1 MESGTRRRRLKPMQD
16 AEENIKFKTDKP
28 NLEQQCINR
37 FKGRGV
43 FTKQLILKGDF
54 VAEYRGL
61 LTQEQES
68 SGVFLFDF
76 PWKGQIWCMDASEE
90 DGSLGRLVNDSHK
103 PNCKMKVVTVNNSPH
118 LCLFAICDIFPGEEV
133 TYNYGPSEWPWRS
146 QMNTDVADK
155 LPILAEASAEQM
167 NTDVADKLPI
177 LAEASAEQCHKHE
190 LVHATVSCLDKCT
203 VCLGSGMSSLK
214 WIGFKCKVCS
224 GVWHKYCLKQVL
236 PEDKHNF
243 SSEDDN
249 ESDED
254 MHEDKNYVPDSDSE
268 SDSDTSSL
276 DVSLLSQG
284 PLSGNIEANHTITK
298 NTDETKEEAKDD
310 TAGVNGINYC
320 YICQKPQSKLARHL
334 EKHKT
339 EAEVMEA
346 LSYPKRSEKRRRLL
360 EKLRNRGNFQHNVD
374 VLKNGTGQIKLKR
387 TSKQSKFIH
396 CVYCKGMFSRKEL
409 WRHSRRC
416 HFMPG
421 RASGESTK
429 SKVLSLATTA
439 QSVFS
444 ESISQGVW
452 KLLDPMRQ
460 DDIST
465 VVRNDYGILQL
476 AQTLYNK
483 HGADT
488 TKYEYIRQKL
498 RELARVLL
506 VLRGDSIYSIEDAVK
521 PGNFLKVVKAVKKVS
536 GFDEE
541 NNSYAA
547 PSLALKIGH
556 SLQKIADIIY
566 CRALMTENEGLI
578 KSSEAFKSLYS
589 TKWCELV
596 SHSALNTLSEKKFNK
611 PSTLPFTQDV
621 QFLHTHLEQA
631 AKATFDKLKKEA
643 SPQSYADLAKAT
655 LAQAIVFNRRRAGEV
670 SKMRL
675 KNFIERDKSPLHVDV
690 SLGLTQFEKKL
701 CKHFTRV
708 EIRGKRGR
716 KVAVLLTPQM
726 VESLN
731 LLVSRRIECGVQD
744 VNIFLFA
751 RPKCSS
757 YYRGQDS
764 LRLHAEKCGA
774 KKPEY
779 LRSTQLR
786 KHVATLSQILNL
798 KDNELDQVADFLG
811 HDIRV
816 HRDHYRLPEAT
827 IQLAKI
833 SKLLLAM
840 DKGCLGNIQGKSLD
854 EIQIED
860 QIQLTDT
867 EDEADDELDGSSSFG
882 RPNEMSTSTQE
893 ACKSGGTERV
903 ENRGKRMWS
912 KAEVAAVNRHFKNHI
927 AKGHLATKS
936 ECLQCKSAE
945 EHVLQYRSVQNIRD
959 FVRNRGI
966 TAKRRSQYESA

>member
-1 MESGTRRRRLKPMQD
+1 M
-16 AEENIKFKTDKP
+16 
-28 NLEQQCINR
+28 
-37 FKGRGV
+37 
-43 FTKQLILKGDF
+43 
-54 VAEYRGL
+54 
-61 LTQEQES
+61 
-68 SGVFLFDF
+68 
-76 PWKGQIWCMDASEE
+76 
-90 DGSLGRLVNDSHK
+90 
-103 PNCKMKVVTVNNSPH
+103 
-118 LCLFAICDIFPGEEV
+118 
-133 TYNYGPSEWPWRS
+133 
-146 QMNTDVADK
+146 
-155 LPILAEASAEQM
+155 
-167 NTDVADKLPI
+167 
-177 LAEASAEQCHKHE
+177 
-190 LVHATVSCLDKCT
+190 
-203 VCLGSGMSSLK
+203 
-214 WIGFKCKVCS
+214 
-224 GVWHKYCLKQVL
+224 
-236 PEDKHNF
+236 

-254 MHEDKNYVPDSDSE
+254 MHEDKDYVPDSDSE
-268 SDSDTSSL
+268 SDSDASYVDGSS
-276 DVSLLSQG
+276 LSQG
-284 PLSGNIEANHTITK
+284 PLSGNIEAFDTRTK
-298 NTDETKEEAKDD
+298 HTDETTDD
-310 TAGVNGINYC
+310 KAGVNGINYC
-320 YICQKPQSKLARHL
+320 YVCQKPQSKLARHL
-334 EKHKT
+334 EIHKT
-339 EAEVMEA
+339 ETEVMEA
-346 LSYPKRSEKRRRLL
+346 LSFPKRSVKRRRLL

-416 HFMPG
+416 HFMPEQ
-421 RASGESTK
+421 ASGGSAK
-429 SKVLSLATTA
+429 PKVLGLATTA

-460 DDIST
+460 DDITT
-465 VVRNDYGILQL
+465 VVRNDFGILQL

-521 PGNFLKVVKAVKKVS
+521 PGHFLKVVKAVKKVS

-541 NNSYAA
+541 NNSYTA

-556 SLQKIADIIY
+556 SLQKIADIIH

-578 KSSEAFKSLYS
+578 KSTEAFKSLYS

-621 QFLHTHLEQA
+621 QLLHTHLEQA
-631 AKATFDKLKKEA
+631 AKAAFDKLKKEA

-655 LAQAIVFNRRRAGEV
+655 LAQTIVFNRRRAGEV
-670 SKMRL
+670 SKMHL
-675 KNFIERDKSPLHVDV
+675 KNFIERDKNPLHVDV

-701 CKHFTRV
+701 CEHFTRV

-716 KVAVLLTPQM
+716 KVAVLLTPHM
-726 VESLN
+726 VKSLN
-731 LLVSRRIECGVQD
+731 LLVSRRMECDVQD
-744 VNIFLFA
+744 GNIFLFA
-751 RPKCSS
+751 RPKCTS

-779 LRSTQLR
+779 LHSTQLR

-854 EIQIED
+854 EIQIEGILHIYCKMCRRCFSNTNLNISL
-860 QIQLTDT
+860 QEYCTYLT
-867 EDEADDELDGSSSFG
+867 L
-882 RPNEMSTSTQE
+882 
-893 ACKSGGTERV
+893 
-903 ENRGKRMWS
+903 
-912 KAEVAAVNRHFKNHI
+912 
-927 AKGHLATKS
+927 
-936 ECLQCKSAE
+936 
-945 EHVLQYRSVQNIRD
+945 
-959 FVRNRGI
+959 
-966 TAKRRSQYESA
+966 